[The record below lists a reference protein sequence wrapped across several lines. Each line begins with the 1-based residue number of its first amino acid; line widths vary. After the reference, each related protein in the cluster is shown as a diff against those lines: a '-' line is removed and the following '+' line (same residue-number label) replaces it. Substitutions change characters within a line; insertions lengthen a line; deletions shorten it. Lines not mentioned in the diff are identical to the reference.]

1 MSNNIKNIIYNE
13 EYYGN
18 IYDNSIRCVGF
29 LNTETGKY
37 DGEYITFYPDG
48 RVQYR
53 GFNVNGNYVGKLN
66 AYDVSGRFNFFLYSF
81 EIYDVSIASKANQK
95 IIRSTIPISYSEYK
109 KELARIR
116 LGLKEIPQLNWKID
130 NNSLYSH
137 LKLKHKIPDYVW

>member
-37 DGEYITFYPDG
+37 EGEHIFFFPDG
-48 RVQYR
+48 LIQYR
-53 GFNVNGNYVGKLN
+53 GFKVDNNYVGKLN
-66 AYDVSGRFNFFLYSF
+66 VYDVSGRFNFYLFSF
-81 EIYDVSIASKANQK
+81 KIYDLFKDEKKRITTTLSISEAN
-95 IIRSTIPISYSEYK
+95 YK